1 MKATVFFVA
10 SLLSISAFAQKPV
23 LPKDAAIEAKV
34 QAQLQKMSLEE
45 KIGQMVELEINM
57 ITYNDPAY
65 SMQKIMFMDEKEL
78 DQTIRK
84 FGLQNQYKASELVA
98 KTPEDRQN
106 MQKMIA
112 LYGLSNA
119 ITSKLPFKIDEVA
132 LDSVINKYK
141 VGSILNAPR
150 TTAQT
155 PEVWNYVVKTIQDAS
170 MKGLGIPDIYGL
182 DQMHGTTYTAGGTLF
197 PSAIN
202 MAATFNRD
210 LTFKMGEIV
219 AYETRACNVPW
230 IYGPDIDLA
239 RNQAWSRQYE
249 GFGEDVYLSSEM
261 GRAAVRGMQG
271 TDPNHIDKYHVASTL
286 KHYFAYGVPNNG
298 LDRTPAILSD
308 QELREKQ
315 FAPFLAAFKEGA
327 LSIMTNSSI
336 VNNMNGV
343 ANRRF
348 LTDWLKRDLNWDG
361 MIVTDWADIENLRT
375 RDHIAATQKEA
386 IQMAI
391 NAGVD
396 MMMVPSQF
404 TYNALL
410 KQLVEE
416 GGVSMDR
423 INDATARVL
432 RLKYRLGLFDT
443 PNTLKEDYPKF
454 GSAEFA
460 AYSRQAALES
470 EVLLKNEN
478 YILPLQKGKKILVA
492 GPNANSMRTLNG
504 GWSYTWQGDGAGREE
519 FTGKYNTIYEALQN
533 KFGKKNVTLV
543 EGVRYEGG
551 NWQDEVADGIDAA
564 VKAAAGV
571 DYIVVC
577 VGENTY
583 AETTGN
589 IADVNLSPN
598 QKELVKALAAT
609 GKPVVMVLNEGRART
624 IYDIE
629 PLVQG
634 IVHTLLP
641 GNYGGD
647 ALAELLAGDA
657 NFSGRLPYTYSS
669 KPNAFVNYDYKA
681 CEVRGTM
688 SGVYD
693 YDAKTYE
700 QWWFGAGLSYTT
712 YEYSNLKASKT
723 EFTKD
728 DVLTF
733 TVDVKNTGKMAG
745 KEVVMLY
752 SSDLYASLMPD
763 NKRLRAFEKIELQ
776 PGETKTVTLKV
787 KASDLAF
794 VGANNQWTLEAGD
807 FNIIVGKQI
816 LPIKCLGTYSWPTPN
831 IMD

>member
-1 MKATVFFVA
+1 MKTTVFFVA

-23 LPKDAAIEAKV
+23 LPKDAEIEAKV
-34 QAQLQKMSLEE
+34 QAQLQKMTLEE

-57 ITYNDPAY
+57 ITYNDPTY

-386 IQMAI
+386 IQLAI

-478 YILPLQKGKKILVA
+478 NILPLQKGKKILVA

>member
-1 MKATVFFVA
+1 MKTTVFFVA

-23 LPKDAAIEAKV
+23 LPKDAEIEAKV
-34 QAQLQKMSLEE
+34 QAQLQKMTLEE

-57 ITYNDPAY
+57 ITYNDPTY

-119 ITSKLPFKIDEVA
+119 ITSKLPFKIDEMA

-478 YILPLQKGKKILVA
+478 NILPLQKGKKILVA

>member
-34 QAQLQKMSLEE
+34 QAQLQKMTLEE

-57 ITYNDPAY
+57 ITYNDPTY

-478 YILPLQKGKKILVA
+478 NILPLQKGKKILVA

-589 IADVNLSPN
+589 IADINLSAN

-728 DVLTF
+728 DILTF

-776 PGETKTVTLKV
+776 PGETKTVSLKV

>member
-23 LPKDAAIEAKV
+23 LPKDAEIEAKV
-34 QAQLQKMSLEE
+34 QAQLQKMTLEE

-57 ITYNDPAY
+57 ITYNDPTY

-478 YILPLQKGKKILVA
+478 NILPLQKGKKILVA

-589 IADVNLSPN
+589 IADVNLSQN
-598 QKELVKALAAT
+598 QKELVKALAAS

>member
-1 MKATVFFVA
+1 MKTTVFFVA

-23 LPKDAAIEAKV
+23 LPKDAEIEAKV
-34 QAQLQKMSLEE
+34 QAQLQKMTLEE

-57 ITYNDPAY
+57 ITYNDPTY

-478 YILPLQKGKKILVA
+478 NILPLQKGKKILVA

>member
-1 MKATVFFVA
+1 MKTTVFFVA

-23 LPKDAAIEAKV
+23 LPKDAEIEAKV
-34 QAQLQKMSLEE
+34 QAQLQKMTLEE

-57 ITYNDPAY
+57 ITYNDPTY

-119 ITSKLPFKIDEVA
+119 ITSKLPFKIDEAA

-478 YILPLQKGKKILVA
+478 NILPLQKGKKILVA

>member
-34 QAQLQKMSLEE
+34 QAQLQKMTLEE

-57 ITYNDPAY
+57 ITYNDPTY

-478 YILPLQKGKKILVA
+478 NILPLQKGKKILVA

-589 IADVNLSPN
+589 IADVNLSQN

>member
-1 MKATVFFVA
+1 MT
-10 SLLSISAFAQKPV
+10 LGISACDNKPSIAPM
-23 LPKDAAIEAKV
+23 LPKDQEIEKKV
-34 QAQLQKMSLEE
+34 EAQLKKMTLDE

-57 ITYNDPAY
+57 ISYNDK
-65 SMQKIMFMDEKEL
+65 SVSIEELVKKSEEEL
-78 DQTIRK
+78 DQLIMEN
-84 FGLQNQYKASELVA
+84 GLEKQYSAKEIAV
-98 KTPEDRQN
+98 KTPEDLQN
-106 MQKMIA
+106 MPKMIK
-112 LYGLSNA
+112 LYTLSNDIA
-119 ITSKLPFKIDEVA
+119 SKLPFKIDEDA

-155 PEVWNYVVKTIQDAS
+155 TDTWNYVVKAIQDAS
-170 MKGLGIPDIYGL
+170 MEGLGIPDIYGL
-182 DQMHGTTYTAGGTLF
+182 DQMHGTTYTQGGTLF

-230 IYGPDIDLA
+230 IYGPDIDLS

-249 GFGEDVYLSSEM
+249 GFGEDVLLDSEM
-261 GRAAVRGMQG
+261 GAAAIRGMQG
-271 TDPNHIDKYHVASTL
+271 SDPNHIDCYHVASTL
-286 KHYFAYGVPNNG
+286 KHYFAYGVPDNG
-298 LDRTPAILSD
+298 LDRTPATLSY
-308 QELREKQ
+308 QQLREKQ
-315 FAPFLAAFKEGA
+315 FAPFLRGFKEGA
-327 LSIMTNSSI
+327 LTIMTNSSI

-343 ANRRF
+343 ANKQF
-348 LTDWLKRDLNWDG
+348 LTGWLKEELNWDG

-386 IQMAI
+386 IMMAI

-396 MMMVPSQF
+396 MMMVPSEF
-404 TYNALL
+404 GYNALL
-410 KQLVEE
+410 KELVEE
-416 GGVSMDR
+416 GKVTMERIDDAVS
-423 INDATARVL
+423 RVL
-432 RLKYRLGLFDT
+432 RLKYRLGLFEQ

-454 GSAEFA
+454 GSEEFA
-460 AYSRQAALES
+460 AYSRQAAIES
-470 EVLLKNEN
+470 EVLLKNEDN
-478 YILPLQKGKKILVA
+478 ILPIRKGAKILVA

-504 GWSYTWQGDGAGREE
+504 GWSYTWQGDGAARED
-519 FTGKYNTIYEALQN
+519 FTGKYNTIFEAMQN
-533 KFGKKNVTLV
+533 KFGKENVTLV
-543 EGVRYEGG
+543 EGVSYEGN
-551 NWQDEVADGIDAA
+551 NWQDENASHIVDA
-564 VKAAAGV
+564 VAAARRA
-571 DYIVVC
+571 DYVVVC

-589 IADVNLSPN
+589 IPDINLSTN
-598 QKELVKALAAT
+598 QKDLVKALAAT

-629 PLVQG
+629 PVAKA

-647 ALAELLAGDA
+647 ALAELLAGDE
-657 NFSGRLPYTYSS
+657 NFSGRLPYTYSAR
-669 KPNAFVNYDYKA
+669 PNALVNYDYKA
-681 CEVRGTM
+681 CEVRSTM

-712 YEYSNLKASKT
+712 YEYSNLQVDNA

-728 DVLTF
+728 DFLTF
-733 TVDVKNTGKMAG
+733 SVDVKNTGNMAG
-745 KEVVMLY
+745 KEVVLLY

-763 NKRLRAFEKIELQ
+763 NKRLRGFDKIELA
-776 PGETKTVTLKV
+776 PGETKTVLFKI

-794 VGANNQWTLEAGD
+794 VNADDKWTLEEGD
-807 FNIIVGKQI
+807 FNIICGKQI
-816 LPIKCLGTYSWPTPN
+816 LPIRCTQTYTWNTPN
-831 IMD
+831 I

>member
-34 QAQLQKMSLEE
+34 QAQLQKMTLEE

-57 ITYNDPAY
+57 ITYNDPTY

-478 YILPLQKGKKILVA
+478 NILPLQKGKKILVA

>member
-34 QAQLQKMSLEE
+34 QAQLQKMTLEE

-57 ITYNDPAY
+57 ITYNDPTY

-84 FGLQNQYKASELVA
+84 FGLQNHYKASELVA

-478 YILPLQKGKKILVA
+478 NILPLQKGKKILVA

>member
-1 MKATVFFVA
+1 MKTTVFFVA

-23 LPKDAAIEAKV
+23 LPKDAEIEAKV
-34 QAQLQKMSLEE
+34 QAQLQKMTLEE

-478 YILPLQKGKKILVA
+478 NILPLQKGKKILVA